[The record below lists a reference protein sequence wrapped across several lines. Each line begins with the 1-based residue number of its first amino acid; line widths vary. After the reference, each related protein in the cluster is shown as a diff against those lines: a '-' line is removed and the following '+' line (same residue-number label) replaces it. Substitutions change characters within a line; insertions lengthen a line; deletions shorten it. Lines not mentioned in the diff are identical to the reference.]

1 MKVCCLFLIAHL
13 AYTGFAYAAYENPPG
28 KKTPVTGHHLPAD
41 SSIAETFKTAH
52 NPLPE
57 IPDFA
62 NLRKYAYLNINRKG
76 LQDNT
81 PFKPSVQVGAIVHMF
96 AGAGQDGFSAPHTAA
111 EPSGWSKSFTL
122 YRARVLVG
130 GQLTPKASF
139 FFETDI
145 PSAIGGPNPDGTK
158 NVKVSPIILD
168 AQLQY
173 NFSEAFQVIA
183 GQQLVSNNRNGLQG
197 AAGLMANDFSY
208 FQYPYNLFA
217 GSPLQ
222 GNFGRDL
229 GINTRGFLANDKF
242 EYRVGAFTGRNIDGK
257 GPVRVV
263 GRLAYSFLD
272 PEKDF
277 YYAGTNLGKGKTLTW
292 GIGAD
297 AQGSYYNL
305 STDLF
310 IDHPVT
316 DKGSITFSGA
326 FQYMTGGTDTLSKYS
341 FAGLIPAQ
349 TVQFAELGYY
359 FKAAKLQPWVKF
371 ENQHIA
377 AKAAQTAGTA
387 VESFNKF
394 NSSTVWGGGINYFF
408 NALGTN
414 LRLSYIARTYNVAGE
429 SSNFDKKTY
438 SQVWAQLQFFI
449 F

>member
-1 MKVCCLFLIAHL
+1 MKVCYLLLVTQL
-13 AYTGFAYAAYENPPG
+13 AYTSFAYATDEIPPG
-28 KKTPVTGHHLPAD
+28 KEKKSTTD
-41 SSIAETFKTAH
+41 SSILETGKRNY

-62 NLRKYAYLNINRKG
+62 ELRKYACLNMNKKG
-76 LQDNT
+76 LQEDA

-96 AGAGQDGFSAPHTAA
+96 ASAEQDGFSAPHTATA
-111 EPSGWSKSFTL
+111 PSDWSKGFTL

-130 GQLTPKASF
+130 GQLTPKGSF

-168 AQLQY
+168 AQFQY
-173 NFSEAFQVIA
+173 NFCEAFQVIV
-183 GQQLVSNNRNGLQG
+183 GQQLISNNRNGLQG

-217 GSPLQ
+217 NSPLQ

-229 GINTRGFLANDKF
+229 GVNTRGFLFNDKF
-242 EYRVGAFTGRNIDGK
+242 EYRVGAFTGRNVDGK
-257 GPVRVV
+257 GPIRLTS
-263 GRLAYSFLD
+263 RLAYSFMD
-272 PEKDF
+272 AEKDY

-297 AQGSYYNL
+297 VQGTYHNY

-310 IDHPVT
+310 IDQPIT

-326 FQYMTGGTDTLSKYS
+326 FQYMTGGTDTVAKYT
-341 FAGLIPAQ
+341 FARLIPAQ

-371 ENQHIA
+371 ERQHIS
-377 AKAAQTAGTA
+377 AKDAQAPGVP
-387 VESFNKF
+387 VEDFNKY

-414 LRLSYIARTYNVAGE
+414 LRLSYIARSYNVA
-429 SSNFDKKTY
+429 SATTADFDKKTY
-438 SQVWAQLQFFI
+438 GQVWAQLQFFI